1 MLDLPTG
8 TVTFLF
14 TDIQGSTRLWQSY
27 PHKMKEALAC
37 HDTILREAIEAN
49 NGRVFKTVGDSFC
62 AVFDTAMDGLKA
74 ALSAQLSI
82 NSKKWDLPGPL
93 MVRMALHT
101 GEAEERD
108 QDYYG
113 PALNRV
119 SRLQSI
125 GHGGQTLVSM
135 VTAELIRDMLPEDVS
150 LKDLG
155 DCSLK
160 DLTRPE
166 TIFQLVHPDIPSEF
180 PPLKSLDMHPHNL
193 PVQTTQL
200 IGREKELEAVTKM
213 LLDENARIVTLT
225 GTGGIGKT
233 RLGLQVAAELIELFK
248 HGVFFVDLVPI
259 SDPGLL
265 ASVIAQTLKVR
276 ETGGRPLLDVVK
288 DYLCDKHILLLLDN
302 FEQIMEAELQVVQ
315 LLSACPGVRILVT
328 SREPLH
334 VRGEKVFIVPP
345 LQLPEAGQPHLLPV
359 SELSHY
365 EAVCLF
371 IESAA
376 AIKRDFQVT
385 SQNAPAVAEICIRL
399 DGIPLAIEL
408 AAARI
413 KLLPPQAI
421 LKRLDHRLRLLTAGA
436 HDLPARQQTLRA
448 TIDWS
453 YDMLDTA
460 HQMLFRTL
468 AVFAGGFTIEA
479 AEALCSITGT
489 AALDVFNG
497 VESLLD
503 KNLLLLE
510 EILAWEPR
518 FRMLE
523 TIREYGME
531 RLLESSEEE
540 RVRQKHAE
548 YYLVL
553 AEAAEPKLNA
563 PEQGIWLDRLHIEH
577 DNIRAALQWFTKK
590 KDGEAELRLTGE
602 LWRFWQI
609 RGYLTE
615 GRERLKKALTDG
627 LDAPDSLRAR
637 ALMGA
642 GNLSQ
647 LQGDYDQS
655 IILLEDSLAIF
666 QKIGDQ
672 LGIAM
677 VYREL
682 GLTYWHLGRL
692 EQAHDYYNEGW
703 KKAHELGEKLLSAMN
718 LLGLGLINWMEG
730 NLEKA
735 QSQFEES
742 QRIFVD
748 VGDRRHEAKAICNL
762 GIIFYEMRDMEKAE
776 TYFLKALEIQEEI
789 GDVDDLRN
797 VYNDLGYLYYKIKDY
812 TQAIHYYVKLD
823 QLVQDIGDR
832 RMKSTAC
839 SGLSEVYL
847 AMGDTAQALE
857 YAQNALQEVQDIG
870 TGIELGVSC
879 RVLGDVWLAS
889 GKPDKAR
896 DFFERSIPLLVEA
909 RDNEE
914 LEKARKGHKRSV
926 SLIKSAKPIKIKRR
940 E

>member
-1 MLDLPTG
+1 MPDLPTG

-49 NGRVFKTVGDSFC
+49 NGRVFKTVGDAFC
-62 AVFDTAMDGLKA
+62 AVFDTAMNGLKA

-93 MVRMALHT
+93 MVRMALHA

-193 PVQTTQL
+193 PMQTTQL

-233 RLGLQVAAELIELFK
+233 RLGLQVAAELIEFFK
-248 HGVFFVDLVPI
+248 HGIFFVDLVPI

-315 LLSACPGVRILVT
+315 LLSACPGVRVLVT

-334 VRGEKVFIVPP
+334 VRGEKIFLVPP
-345 LQLPEAGQPHLLPV
+345 LQLPEAGQHHLLPV
-359 SELSHY
+359 RELSQY
-365 EAVCLF
+365 EAVRLF
-371 IESAA
+371 IETAA

-421 LKRLDHRLRLLTAGA
+421 LKRLDHRLGLLTAGA

-479 AEALCSITGT
+479 AEALGSITGT

-540 RVRQKHAE
+540 RVRQRHAE
-548 YYLVL
+548 YYLLL

-563 PEQGIWLDRLHIEH
+563 PKQGMWLDRLHIEY
-577 DNIRAALQWFTKK
+577 DNIRAALKWFTQK
-590 KDGEAELRLTGE
+590 KDGEAELRLTGA
-602 LWRFWQI
+602 LWRFWEV

-615 GRERLKKALTDG
+615 GRDKLKKALEDG
-627 LDAPDSLRAR
+627 PDAPDRLRAR
-637 ALMGA
+637 ALLGA
-642 GNLSQ
+642 GDLSRQ
-647 LQGDYDQS
+647 QGDYDQS
-655 IILLEDSLAIF
+655 IILLEDSLALF
-666 QKIGDQ
+666 QNIGDQ
-672 LGIAM
+672 LGVAM
-677 VYREL
+677 VYREI
-682 GLTYWHLGRL
+682 GRTYWHLGRL
-692 EQAHDYYNEGW
+692 EQAHDYYTEGW

-742 QRIFVD
+742 RRIFVD
-748 VGDRRHEAKAICNL
+748 VGDRRHEAKAINNL
-762 GIIFYEMRDMEKAE
+762 GIICYEMRDMEKAE
-776 TYFLKALEIQEEI
+776 AYFLKALEIQEEI
-789 GDVDDLRN
+789 GDAEDLRWS
-797 VYNDLGYLYYKIKDY
+797 YNNLGYLYYRLGDY
-812 TQAIHYYVKLD
+812 TQAVNYYE
-823 QLVQDIGDR
+823 QLRQLLKDTGDK
-832 RMKSTAC
+832 RMSSTAL

-847 AMGDTAQALE
+847 AMGDTAQALK

-870 TGIELGVSC
+870 TGIELGVSY
-879 RVLGDVWLAS
+879 RVLGEVWLTS

-896 DFFERSIPLLVEA
+896 DFFERSIPLLEVA

-914 LEKARKGHKRSV
+914 LEKARKGYEKAV